1 VIGLTKTFL
10 EVKKEMY
17 DALGDKAMRTGV
29 ARGMDSY
36 VKNYDKVKERADV
49 VQLRSEVKAIKDAE
63 VDRMEELYKQAM
75 EALEANGVPSYY
87 ANTKQEALDIVSKL
101 VGTGKIVVKSKSMVT
116 EEIGLRRYLQER
128 GNEVWETDLGEL
140 IIQFRGEKPAHMI
153 SPALHVPREAV
164 AQTFKEKFGRTF
176 DPNDLPAMVAAARE
190 FLRNKLL
197 NAQVGI
203 TGINALS
210 AADGTVVSV
219 ENEANVRLTGA
230 LPPVN
235 LVVGGIEKVV
245 PTTMDAVKTA
255 LLQGYYGGS
264 PVPTYVNLSAGP
276 SGTRD
281 IEKTM
286 VRPAQGSKEMHVI
299 LVNNGRLEAR
309 KTHLRD
315 ALRCI
320 RCGACQLVCPTFA
333 VDGPTWGG
341 PTYTAAVGLLWT
353 AITEGR
359 EEADP
364 LTYFCLAC
372 DACNE
377 ICPVSIDIS
386 GCIGWIKM
394 ESSAELLK
402 K

>member
-1 VIGLTKTFL
+1 MAKTFL
-10 EVKKEMY
+10 EVKREMY
-17 DALGDKAMRTGV
+17 EALGDKAMRTGIK
-29 ARGMDSY
+29 RGMDSY
-36 VKNYDKVKERADV
+36 VSNYDKVKDRADV
-49 VQLRSEVKAIKDAE
+49 VQLRTEVKSIKDYD
-63 VDRMEELYKQAM
+63 VKHMEELYRQAM
-75 EALEANGVPSYY
+75 EALQANGVAAYY
-87 ANTKQEALDIVSKL
+87 ANTKQDALDIISKL

-116 EEIGLRRYLQER
+116 EEIGIRHFLQEK

-164 AQTFKEKFGRTF
+164 AEIFKEKFGKTF

-190 FLRNKLL
+190 FLRTKLL
-197 NAQVGI
+197 TAQVGM
-203 TGINALS
+203 TGINAIS
-210 AADGTVVSV
+210 AADGTVVTV

-230 LPPVN
+230 IPPVN
-235 LVVGGIEKVV
+235 IVVGGIEKVV
-245 PTTMDAVKTA
+245 PTTLDAVKTA

-281 IEKTM
+281 IEKTL
-286 VRPAQGSKEMHVI
+286 VRPAQGSKEMHVV
-299 LVNNGRLEAR
+299 LVNNGRLEAL
-309 KTHLRD
+309 KTPLWD

-320 RCGACQLVCPTFA
+320 RCGACQLVCPTFS

-359 EEADP
+359 DAAEP
-364 LTYFCLAC
+364 LTYYCLEC

-377 ICPVSIDIS
+377 ICPVQINIS
-386 GCIGWIKM
+386 GSIRWIKK
-394 ESSAELLK
+394 ESTEALLK

>member
-1 VIGLTKTFL
+1 MAKTFM

-36 VKNYDKVKERADV
+36 AANYDKVKNRPDV
-49 VQLRSEVKAIKDAE
+49 VQLRAEVKAIKDGG
-63 VDRMEELYKQAM
+63 VKRMEELYKQAM
-75 EALEANGVPSYY
+75 EALQANGVASYY
-87 ANTKQEALDIVSKL
+87 ANTRQDALDIVYKL
-101 VGTGKIVVKSKSMVT
+101 VGTGKIIVKSKSMVT
-116 EEIGLRRYLQER
+116 EEIGLRPYLQEK

-164 AQTFKEKFGRTF
+164 AEIFKEKFGKTF

-190 FLRNKLL
+190 FLRTKLL

-210 AADGTVVSV
+210 AADGTVVTV
-219 ENEANVRLTGA
+219 ENESNIRLTGA
-230 LPPVN
+230 LPPIN
-235 LVVGGIEKVV
+235 IVVGGIEKVV
-245 PTTMDAVKTA
+245 PTTLDAVKTA

-281 IEKTM
+281 IEKTL
-286 VRPAQGSKEMHVI
+286 VRPAQGSKEMHVV
-299 LVNNGRLEAR
+299 LVNNGRLEAA
-309 KTHLRD
+309 KTHLWD

-320 RCGACQLVCPTFA
+320 RCGACQLVCPTYS

-341 PTYTAAVGLLWT
+341 PTFTAAVGLLWT

-359 EEADP
+359 AVADP
-364 LTYFCLAC
+364 LTYFCLEC

-377 ICPVSIDIS
+377 ICPVQINIS
-386 GCIGWIKM
+386 GNIRLIKKA
-394 ESSAELLK
+394 SSSELLK

>member
-1 VIGLTKTFL
+1 MIILPKSFL
-10 EVKKEMY
+10 DVKKEMY
-17 DALGDKAMRTGV
+17 EALGDKPMRTGI
-29 ARGMDSY
+29 ARGMDSF
-36 VKNYDKVKERADV
+36 VKSYDKVKDRSDV
-49 VQLRSEVKAIKDAE
+49 VQLRTEVKSIKDE
-63 VDRMEELYKQAM
+63 DVKRMEELYRQAM
-75 EALEANGVPSYY
+75 EALQANGVPSYY
-87 ANTKQEALDIVSKL
+87 ANTKQDALDIVSKL
-101 VGTGKIVVKSKSMVT
+101 VGAGKVVVKSKSMVS
-116 EEIGLRRYLQER
+116 EEIGLRHYLQER

-164 AQTFKEKFGRTF
+164 AEIFKEKFGRTF

-190 FLRNKLL
+190 FLRTKLL

-203 TGINALS
+203 TGINAIS
-210 AADGTVVSV
+210 AADGTIVTV
-219 ENEANVRLTGA
+219 ENEANVRLTSS
-230 LPPVN
+230 LPPMN
-235 LVVGGIEKVV
+235 IVVGGIEKVV
-245 PTTMDAVKTA
+245 PSTLDAVKTA

-264 PVPTYVNLSAGP
+264 PIPTYVNLSAGP

-286 VRPAQGSKEMHVI
+286 VRPAQGSKEMHVV
-299 LVNNGRLEAR
+299 LVNNGRLEAL
-309 KTHLRD
+309 KTPLWD

-320 RCGACQLVCPTFA
+320 RCGACQLVCPTYS

-359 EEADP
+359 EAADP
-364 LTYFCLAC
+364 LTYFCLEC

-377 ICPVSIDIS
+377 ICPVQINIS
-386 GCIGWIKM
+386 GNIRWIKK
-394 ESSAELLK
+394 EATTELLNK
-402 K
+402 

>member
-1 VIGLTKTFL
+1 MAKTFL

-17 DALGDKAMRTGV
+17 QALGDKAMRTGIS
-29 ARGMDSY
+29 RGMDSY
-36 VKNYDKVKERADV
+36 VKNYDKVKDRADV
-49 VQLRSEVKAIKDAE
+49 VQLRTEVKSVKDYD
-63 VDRMEELYKQAM
+63 VKRMEELYKQAM
-75 EALEANGVPSYY
+75 EALQANGVLAYY
-87 ANTKQEALDIVSKL
+87 ANTKQDALDIIYKL
-101 VGTGKIVVKSKSMVT
+101 VGTGKVVVKSKSMVT
-116 EEIGLRRYLQER
+116 EEIGIRHYLQER

-164 AQTFKEKFGRTF
+164 AEIFKEKFGKTF
-176 DPNDLPAMVAAARE
+176 DPNDLPTMVAAARE
-190 FLRNKLL
+190 FLRTKLL
-197 NAQVGI
+197 AAQVGI
-203 TGINALS
+203 TGINAIS
-210 AADGTVVSV
+210 AADGTVVTV
-219 ENEANVRLTGA
+219 ENEANIRLTSS

-235 LVVGGIEKVV
+235 IVVGGIEKVV
-245 PTTMDAVKTA
+245 PTTLDAVKTA

-281 IEKTM
+281 IEKTL
-286 VRPAQGSKEMHVI
+286 VRPAQGSKEMHVV
-299 LVNNGRLEAR
+299 LVNNGRLEAL
-309 KTHLRD
+309 KTPLWD

-341 PTYTAAVGLLWT
+341 STYTAAVGLLWT

-359 EEADP
+359 DAAEP
-364 LTYFCLAC
+364 LTYFCLEC

-377 ICPVSIDIS
+377 ICPVQINIS
-386 GCIGWIKM
+386 GNIRWIKK
-394 ESSAELLK
+394 ESTEALLK